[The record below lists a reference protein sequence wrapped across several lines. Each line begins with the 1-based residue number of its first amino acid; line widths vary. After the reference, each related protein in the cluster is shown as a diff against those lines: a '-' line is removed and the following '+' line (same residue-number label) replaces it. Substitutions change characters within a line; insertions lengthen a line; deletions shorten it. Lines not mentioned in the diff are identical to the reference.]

1 MKTLNERIK
10 QLRKKSG
17 FTQLEL
23 AEKVH
28 VTDKAVSKWE
38 TGEGNPEI
46 SILIELAKIFN
57 VTLDYLLTGKE
68 TEKEIIV
75 MSKIELCCKEDNV
88 ELFNELS
95 IDVLKGKDEN
105 GKTFL
110 DYIEKYESKNIYF
123 AFADK
128 LVKEKIKIFDTQKI
142 LDLIF
147 KYDDVNTLENIAFFN
162 HNLSRDSWGNIST
175 GRANP
180 ISLYVEKIIEQMVK
194 MLPEN
199 SKVIY
204 RALTIHSNEII
215 NNVSNWQNVYTNILY
230 YALLN
235 DKKFIIEEVLKTI
248 IETNQT
254 TIEEYEND
262 LANARDYE
270 QNYHKL
276 STKPTNIISSNYK
289 KINNYAVIAVPI
301 KHLELLLRKGYLDE
315 VKKLNEFNAR
325 FKTETISL
333 MMKIKILLSYPM
345 KTIN

>member
-1 MKTLNERIK
+1 METLNERIK

-105 GKTFL
+105 GKTIL

-142 LDLIF
+142 LNLIF

-215 NNVSNWQNVYTNILY
+215 NNVS
-230 YALLN
+230 
-235 DKKFIIEEVLKTI
+235 IIV
-248 IETNQT
+248 
-254 TIEEYEND
+254 
-262 LANARDYE
+262 
-270 QNYHKL
+270 
-276 STKPTNIISSNYK
+276 
-289 KINNYAVIAVPI
+289 
-301 KHLELLLRKGYLDE
+301 
-315 VKKLNEFNAR
+315 
-325 FKTETISL
+325 FKTSSMINF
-333 MMKIKILLSYPM
+333 LSFS
-345 KTIN
+345 NA